1 MSEAFR
7 LDLFSETKADVYLSC
22 TGDLREHVQ
31 QLDERGYC
39 VVGDLPDLPHD
50 DDRVRRIMS
59 GCSAVVVP
67 DPRPDAVTGI
77 AAELEIP
84 VYSDAAAEIAP
95 EPSRMRPYAF
105 LIGRLE
111 RDFAHAREAIRFA
124 VENEAGIACLW
135 SDDGRHRT
143 NIASVR
149 ERTRLL
155 IKHATFVI
163 AELTLGVES
172 PDRENP
178 SRAHEI
184 GLAIGYERKLM
195 LSSQEPRRYPYFSI
209 ADLQMTF
216 WDAEDELEQQV
227 RAWIRASRESVA
239 RTVFN
244 RRPAAFTF
252 DPKRRYIG
260 PKTRVLAD

>member
-1 MSEAFR
+1 MSEGFR
-7 LDLFSETKADVYLSC
+7 LDLLGGTRADVYLA
-22 TGDLREHVQ
+22 REQPELVCE
-31 QLDERGYC
+31 LDECGFS
-39 VVGDLPDLPHD
+39 VAGDLPGLPHD
-50 DDRVRRIMS
+50 DERLRRILCS
-59 GCSAVVVP
+59 CSA
-67 DPRPDAVTGI
+67 A
-77 AAELEIP
+77 
-84 VYSDAAAEIAP
+84 IAP
-95 EPSRMRPYAF
+95 EPSDTVARIAAELDIPVYANASREITPNPSRIRPYAF

-111 RDFAHAREAIRFA
+111 RDFTHAREAIRAA
-124 VENEAGIACLW
+124 VESEAGIACLW

-143 NIASVR
+143 NVASVR

-184 GLAIGYERKLM
+184 GLAIGYGRKLM

-216 WDAEDELEQQV
+216 WDTEDELEQQV
-227 RAWIRASRESVA
+227 RAWIRVERDSVA

-244 RRPAAFTF
+244 ANPTIFTF

-260 PKTRVLAD
+260 PRTKALVD